1 MHGLSLLVLNDPDF
15 TKPSSTDDV
24 YQLKISDGN
33 GFNQAKGILEVS
45 SVSVF
50 LRLQFPISF
59 GQYNKFYILTTLA
72 FELNFTH

>member
-1 MHGLSLLVLNDPDF
+1 MHCLSLLVLNDPDF
-15 TKPSSTDDV
+15 TKPPSTDDV
-24 YQLKISDGN
+24 NQLEISDGN

-59 GQYNKFYILTTLA
+59 GQYNKLYILTTLA
-72 FELNFTH
+72 FELN